1 MKKHVI
7 WLLSIVIGLSCI
19 ALLVLQ
25 VRYINEMRSMR
36 RQQFE
41 ESVQRS
47 LYATAHNL
55 EVYET
60 MDYLEKDAIQTERNA
75 QRSQMGGESHEL
87 NIQMRDGRVSAFE
100 FHSITLPPKP
110 QQGQGQGQGQVK
122 SDAAIPQVSQSLQ
135 DIIRKRYAN
144 QRALMDEVIYN
155 ILYTASNKPL
165 GQRINFQRLDRDL
178 QTELLNNGITLN
190 YHFSVSTSDG
200 RMVYSCPDY
209 EEKRHGIT
217 YSQILFRNDPPNRMG
232 ILKIHFPD
240 ANAYMFSTIRYV
252 IPAIIFTLILMVTFS
267 YAIWIIS
274 RQKKVTEVK
283 NDFINNMTHELKTP
297 ISTIS
302 LAAQMLGDSGVTKSP
317 EMARHISGVINDE
330 TKRLRLLVEKVLQM
344 SMFDRQNTSLK
355 LRDLDANEVIAGVVH
370 TFELK
375 AKKYGGLTASLK
387 ASDPIVAA
395 DEMHFTNVIFNLL
408 DNAVKYRRE
417 DVPLELEVSTW
428 NDGGK
433 LCIAVKDNGI
443 GIKKENL
450 KHIFD
455 RFYRVHTGNQHD
467 VKGFGLG
474 LAYVKKIVTDL
485 KGTIRAESELGTG
498 TTFIITLP
506 LLEGTK

>member
-7 WLLSIVIGLSCI
+7 WLLSIVIGLSCV

-25 VRYINEMRSMR
+25 VRYINEMRTMR

-41 ESVQRS
+41 ENVKRS

-60 MDYLEKDAIQTERNA
+60 MNYLERDAIQTERNA
-75 QRSQMGGESHEL
+75 QRSQGGGEKHEY
-87 NIQMRDGRVSAFE
+87 NIQMKDGRISAFE

-110 QQGQGQGQGQVK
+110 QAQVK
-122 SDAAIPQVSQSLQ
+122 SDTSIPQTSQSLQ

-165 GQRINFQRLDRDL
+165 QQRIDFEVLDRDL
-178 QTELLNNGITLN
+178 QTELLNNGIALN
-190 YHFSVSTSDG
+190 YHFCVSTTDG
-200 RMVYSCPDY
+200 HMVYSCPDY
-209 EEKRHGIT
+209 TEKRHGAT

-232 ILKIHFPD
+232 VLKIHFPD
-240 ANAYMFSTIRYV
+240 ANAYMFDSIRYV
-252 IPAIIFTLILMVTFS
+252 LPAIFFTLILMATFS

-274 RQKKVTEVK
+274 RQKKLTDVK

-302 LAAQMLGDSGVTKSP
+302 LAAQMLGDTGVTKSP
-317 EMARHISGVINDE
+317 EMSRHISGVITDE

-355 LRDLDANEVIAGVVH
+355 LIDLDVNEVISGVVH
-370 TFELK
+370 TFDLK
-375 AKKYGGLTASLK
+375 VKRYGGTLTATLD
-387 ASDPIVAA
+387 AADPTVVA
-395 DEMHFTNVIFNLL
+395 DEMHLTNVIFNLL

-417 DVPLELEVSTW
+417 DVPLQLEVRTW

-485 KGTIRAESELGTG
+485 KGSIRAESELGSG
-498 TTFIITLP
+498 TTFFITLP
-506 LLEGTK
+506 LLDKA

>member
-1 MKKHVI
+1 MRKHVI
-7 WLLSIVIGLSCI
+7 WLLSIVIGLSCV
-19 ALLVLQ
+19 ALLVMQ
-25 VRYINEMRSMR
+25 VRYINEMRTMR

-41 ESVQRS
+41 ESVKRS

-75 QRSQMGGESHEL
+75 RRSQGQGESHEY
-87 NIQMRDGRVSAFE
+87 NIQMKDGRISAFE

-110 QQGQGQGQGQVK
+110 QAQVK
-122 SDAAIPQVSQSLQ
+122 GDAAIPQASQSLQ

-165 GQRINFQRLDRDL
+165 SQRVDFQRLDRDL
-178 QTELLNNGITLN
+178 QTELLNNGITID
-190 YHFSVSTSDG
+190 YHFTVSTSDG
-200 RMVYSCPDY
+200 RLVYTCPDY
-209 EEKRHGIT
+209 AEKRHGAT

-232 ILKIHFPD
+232 VLKIHFPD
-240 ANAYMFSTIRYV
+240 ANKYMFDSLRYV
-252 IPAIIFTLILMVTFS
+252 LPAIIFTLILMVTFS
-267 YAIWIIS
+267 YALWIIS
-274 RQKKVTEVK
+274 RQKKLTEVK

-302 LAAQMLGDSGVTKSP
+302 LAAQMLGDAGVTKSP
-317 EMARHISGVINDE
+317 EMSRHISGVINDE
-330 TKRLRLLVEKVLQM
+330 TKRLRMLVEKVLQM

-355 LRDLDANEVIAGVVH
+355 LRDLNVNETIAGVVH

-375 AKKYGGLTASLK
+375 AQKYGGTLTASLD
-387 ASDPIVAA
+387 AANPVVAA

-417 DVPLELEVSTW
+417 DTPLELKVSTW
-428 NDGGK
+428 NDGAK

-443 GIKKENL
+443 GIRKDNL

-455 RFYRVHTGNQHD
+455 RFYRVHTGNPHD

-485 KGTIRAESELGTG
+485 KGTIRAESELGAG

-506 LLEGTK
+506 LLEGS

>member
-25 VRYINEMRSMR
+25 VRYINEMHSMR

-41 ESVQRS
+41 ESVKRS

-60 MDYLEKDAIQTERNA
+60 MNYLEQDAIQTERNA
-75 QRSQMGGESHEL
+75 QRSQGGSESHEY
-87 NIQMRDGRVSAFE
+87 NIQMKDGRISAFE

-110 QQGQGQGQGQVK
+110 RAQVK
-122 SDAAIPQVSQSLQ
+122 SEAPIPQTSQSLQ

-165 GQRINFQRLDRDL
+165 DKRIDFELLDRDL
-178 QTELLNNGITLN
+178 QTELLNNGIALN

-200 RMVYSCPDY
+200 RKIYSCPDY
-209 EEKRHGIT
+209 EEKRHGAT

-232 ILKIHFPD
+232 VLKVHFPD
-240 ANAYMFSTIRYV
+240 ADKYMFSSVRYFL
-252 IPAIIFTLILMVTFS
+252 PAIFFILILMVTFT
-267 YAIWIIS
+267 YAIWTIT
-274 RQKKVTEVK
+274 RQKKLTDVK

-302 LAAQMLGDSGVTKSP
+302 LAAQMLGDTGVTKSP
-317 EMARHISGVINDE
+317 EMSRHISGVINDE
-330 TKRLRLLVEKVLQM
+330 TRRLRLLVEKVLQM

-355 LRDLDANEVIAGVVH
+355 LCDLNANEAIENVVH

-375 AKKYGGLTASLK
+375 AQKYGGLTAHLDATDST
-387 ASDPIVAA
+387 IVA

-408 DNAVKYRRE
+408 DNAVKYRRN
-417 DVPLELEVSTW
+417 DVPLELDIKTW
-428 NDGGK
+428 NENGK

-485 KGTIRAESELGTG
+485 KGSIRAESELGSG
-498 TTFIITLP
+498 TTFIITMP
-506 LLEGTK
+506 LLEKS